1 MIFAEGRATLQ
12 AVEKNWKNSGLT
24 GNRTLS
30 FTTTG
35 RNALSTELYLGQRVL
50 TESRVAW
57 LNQARLGKLHLLETT
72 TALLTLG
79 NTKHIRSVPW
89 WIVRRPLGPSEIFPI
104 PRRIKIL
111 FHLPPKSARCKEH
124 IKQTEIYGLYLH
136 FKVLNSGGHLQITA
150 LKTHRQSNSSES
162 YFNYLKVLSCR
173 IFLIRFAYHS

>member
-1 MIFAEGRATLQ
+1 MYYI
-12 AVEKNWKNSGLT
+12 AVSVLSELTVFHSFNW
-24 GNRTLS
+24 
-30 FTTTG
+30 
-35 RNALSTELYLGQRVL
+35 EQ
-50 TESRVAW
+50 SRVAW

-136 FKVLNSGGHLQITA
+136 LKVLNSGGHLQITA
-150 LKTHRQSNSSES
+150 LKTHWQSNSSES